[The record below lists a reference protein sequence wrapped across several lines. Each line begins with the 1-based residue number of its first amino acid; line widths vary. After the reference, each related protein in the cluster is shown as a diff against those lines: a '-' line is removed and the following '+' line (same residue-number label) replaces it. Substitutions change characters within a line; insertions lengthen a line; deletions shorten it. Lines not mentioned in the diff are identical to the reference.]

1 MKFKPWKRTAGL
13 SSSLIA
19 PKKARARPR
28 KLEEPIHIM
37 CFNWIDSNIDGLCYH
52 CPNGLDGGNEIIFIR
67 GRPVAKAALAWK
79 KLESMGAFSG
89 VLDLTIHWRGDD
101 GTGRTVYFEVKS
113 KDGTVTDNQ
122 EKFMARLD
130 ACGIPHYLIRSL
142 ADCQAAVRHAGIP
155 LKNFFPYTAAAD
167 SGNA

>member
-13 SSSLIA
+13 PSSLIA

-37 CFNWIDSNIDGLCYH
+37 CFNWLDVNIDGMVYH
-52 CPNGLDGGNEIIFIR
+52 CPNGMDAGNEVTFIR
-67 GRPVAKAALAWK
+67 GRPVAKAALAWE
-79 KLESMGAFSG
+79 KLKTMGARSG

-101 GTGRTVYFEVKS
+101 GAGKTVYFEVKS
-113 KDGTVTDNQ
+113 KDGKLSDNQ
-122 EKFMARLD
+122 KDFIVDLD
-130 ACGIPHYLIRSL
+130 RCGIPHYLIRSL
-142 ADCQAAVRHAGIP
+142 EDCRAAALHAGIRMQ
-155 LKNFFPYTAAAD
+155 NFFPYTPGAD